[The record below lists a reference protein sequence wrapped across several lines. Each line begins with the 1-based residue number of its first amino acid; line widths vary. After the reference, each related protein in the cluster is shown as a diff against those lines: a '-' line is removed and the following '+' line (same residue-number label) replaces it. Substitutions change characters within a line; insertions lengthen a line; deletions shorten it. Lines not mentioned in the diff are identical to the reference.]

1 MNTDKILQN
10 VANVEN
16 VMFDMERGFMA
27 SYTELDEWTMHVL
40 VMYYDLDKGT
50 PFTTVDGNAVS
61 WTDITAAVH
70 EPEQEYG
77 CLCDAYD
84 HGIMGIYTVADDI
97 AGEDA
102 RLVVYGTSGCSLG
115 VRYALINGD
124 DEPIWGELPD
134 PKPYQDMYNDK
145 FERAHEQASNTIDE
159 DDEDDIV
166 DYDDDEDDDDEYDYD
181 YDDDEDEDDDQEFME
196 LDFAELQGYLTT
208 CKIESLNA
216 HDEQNWYGE
225 DWWNDKAAQAE
236 TDFLNTYGLSWSDYD
251 KLEQEYKRQK

>member
-10 VANVEN
+10 VANVES

-40 VMYYDLDKGT
+40 LMYYDLDKGRQ
-50 PFTTVDGNAVS
+50 FVTTDGNLVS
-61 WTDITAAVH
+61 WTDITATVH

-84 HGIMGIYTVADDI
+84 HGIIGIYTVVDGV

-145 FERAHEQASNTIDE
+145 FKQAHEQASNTIDE
-159 DDEDDIV
+159 DDLV
-166 DYDDDEDDDDEYDYD
+166 DYDDDEDDDEYDYD
-181 YDDDEDEDDDQEFME
+181 CDDEDEPDQGIMK
-196 LDFAELQGYLTT
+196 LDFAELQRYLTA
-208 CKIESLNA
+208 CKLASLDA
-216 HDEQNWYGE
+216 HDEQNWHDE
-225 DWWNDKAAQAE
+225 NWWNDKALLAKRH
-236 TDFLNTYGLSWSDYD
+236 FLDIYGLSWSDYD
-251 KLEQEYKRQK
+251 KLEQEYKRQN

>member
-1 MNTDKILQN
+1 MNTDKILAN